1 MSFGDTDHY
10 RELFLELETTP
21 HRGSLNP
28 AQIQLL
34 TNALKTRWNGLSEFR
49 RNERGRAIQNFH
61 EALKDKSDAQRQLA
75 YVEKYRGAPN
85 DNGSDIWRPRFGL
98 YEEKLRKLV
107 RVLRNVDL
115 RCGQLWRLRERER
128 QGDPVGTWLRD
139 LLDAARTE
147 ADGIDDWMRRELST
161 LREKAEKRV
170 RALEEA
176 SDDSDDDLEIAEEDI
191 AADEGQSDPADDE
204 DESEGEGSDS
214 RRSKYCA
221 SFNKPTATN
230 IVAQPGT
237 AHCIL
242 VAEATV
248 QHISGFKLTKG
259 LTRSPTVWCV
269 KKRISPR
276 FGIILISGQMER
288 LV

>member
-1 MSFGDTDHY
+1 MSIGDTDHY

-21 HRGSLNP
+21 HRSQLNP

-75 YVEKYRGAPN
+75 YVEKYRGAPG

-115 RCGQLWRLRERER
+115 RCGQLWRLREKER

-139 LLDAARTE
+139 LLDAARTQ
-147 ADGIDDWMRRELST
+147 ADSIDDWMRRELST
-161 LREKAEKRV
+161 LRQKAENRA

-176 SDDSDDDLEIAEEDI
+176 RDDSEENLAIAEEDI
-191 AADEGQSDPADDE
+191 TANEEQSDLADD
-204 DESEGEGSDS
+204 DDGSEGEGSESD
-214 RRSKYCA
+214 RGEYCA
-221 SFNKPTATN
+221 SFTKPTATN

-237 AHCIL
+237 VHCIS

-248 QHISGFKLTKG
+248 QHISGSKSTRG
-259 LTRSPTVWCV
+259 QTRSVIVWYV

-276 FGIILISGQMER
+276 YGIILISGQMEL